1 MLFFGYDDTNYESFL
16 ERLATAMHT
25 HIAEDGKLNIP
36 DGYGKGYMKAIHLPN
51 QLQALLFDFTLNTD
65 IFLNRIKSVKE
76 YYTLNFDEINIA
88 DNITIKLGE
97 DFISKDAH
105 LRSAVLLTS
114 SLFDFG
120 YIARNGT
127 AARGVHI
134 MISRNW
140 MSTYLGMLKKDKVIE
155 KYIALKTASINF
167 EPLDAEYRH
176 LLNEILAGN
185 DEINPIGKVVIQ
197 NRTMLL
203 IERFFNRLYD
213 KMNLLADHKMISDEE
228 IQQLMKIE
236 SMLVKDFSKPPPTL
250 PQLARLSMM
259 SQTKLKQ
266 LFKKVYGLNIYEYY
280 QKDRMHMAKHLL
292 NTRQFSIKQIG
303 LQLGFKNLSNFT
315 IAFKKE
321 FGLLPKD
328 V

>member
-1 MLFFGYDDTNYESFL
+1 
-16 ERLATAMHT
+16 MHT
-25 HIAEDGKLNIP
+25 HMGKDGKMNIP
-36 DGYGKGYMKAIHLPN
+36 DGYGKGYLKAISLPN
-51 QLQALLFDFTLNTD
+51 QLQALLFDFTLNAD
-65 IFLNRIKSVKE
+65 IFLNRIKSAKE
-76 YYTLNFDEINIA
+76 YYTLNFDEIDIA
-88 DNITIKLGE
+88 NNITIKLGK

-120 YIARNGT
+120 YIGRNGT

-134 MISRNW
+134 LISREW

-155 KYIALKTASINF
+155 KYISLKTASVNF

-176 LLNEILAGN
+176 LLNEILVG
-185 DEINPIGKVVIQ
+185 DDTINPMRKVVIQ
-197 NRTMLL
+197 NRIMLL
-203 IERFFNRLYD
+203 IERFFTRLYD
-213 KMNLLADHKMISDEE
+213 KMSLLTDRKLISDED

-236 SMLVKDFSKPPPTL
+236 SMLVEDFSKPPPTL

-259 SQTKLKQ
+259 SQTKLKE

-280 QKDRMHMAKHLL
+280 QKNRMHRAKHLL
-292 NTRQFSIKQIG
+292 NTRQFSIKQVG